1 MYKEEL
7 VIESKEYIH
16 TDEYTGEEFPAGV
29 EIRTYINGEFGEL
42 CRNMRLA
49 EYEMMECV
57 LTINLLGYENIQ
69 HKYTT
74 VDGTY
79 SETDWVITAVR
90 KVK

>member
-16 TDEYTGEEFPAGV
+16 TDEYAGEEFPAGV
-29 EIRTYINGEFGEL
+29 EIRTYINGEL
-42 CRNMRLA
+42 CRNMKLA

-57 LTINLLGYENIQ
+57 LAISLLGYENIR

-90 KVK
+90 MVK